1 MEGEDLVHLVTRVA
15 LQLGI
20 ILIAAK
26 VAGEAAVRFFR
37 VPAVLGELGAGV
49 IIGPFA
55 LGGISFFG
63 LAPLFSEATHVISAD
78 TPGISTELWFIAQIA
93 AVVLL
98 FAVGIETDLKQFLRF
113 AVPASVVALGG
124 VALPFAL
131 GAGATVLFGYAD
143 SWTEPTALFM
153 GSVMTATSVGI
164 TARVLRDLGRM
175 TEPEGVTIVAAAV
188 VDDVLG
194 ILILAVVVA
203 MAETGAVEIG
213 ELGVVAAKA
222 IGVWIA
228 LTAAVLLLS
237 GRISRTLGWFRD
249 PGAPLALALGL
260 ALIGAGLAESFG
272 LAMIIGAYS
281 VGLGLAHTP
290 LARRIHERLMGV
302 YQFLVPVFFVVMGML
317 FDLTQIAGV
326 LGFGLAL
333 SALAIVSKVFGAGG
347 PALAVGFN
355 GRGAWRIG
363 LGMLPRGEVALI
375 IAGIGLSRGV
385 IGHDLFGVALLM
397 TMVTTVIAPVL
408 LVSAFRSGRTGRRN
422 PLEGEGDDDTRQPL
436 PGVELMQG
444 VSVARDEAAMT
455 RRPAQFREPTQL
467 D

>member
-1 MEGEDLVHLVTRVA
+1 MEGEELVHLITRLTIQV
-15 LQLGI
+15 GI

-26 VAGEAAVRFFR
+26 IAGEVAVRHLR
-37 VPAVLGELGAGV
+37 VPPVLGELGAGV

-63 LAPLFSEATHVISAD
+63 LDPIFAEATHIISVD

-93 AVVLL
+93 SVVLL
-98 FAVGIETDLKQFLRF
+98 FAVGMETDLKQFLRF

-124 VALPFAL
+124 VVLPFAL
-131 GAGATVLFGYAD
+131 GVGATLAFGYAE
-143 SWTEPTALFM
+143 SWTDPAALFM

-203 MAETGAVEIG
+203 MAETGAVEVG
-213 ELGVVAAKA
+213 ELGVIAAKA
-222 IGVWIA
+222 IGIWIG

-237 GRISRTLGWFRD
+237 GWISRALGWFRD

-260 ALIGAGLAESFG
+260 ALLGAGLAESFG

-302 YQFLVPVFFVVMGML
+302 YQFMVPIFFVVMGML
-317 FDLTQIAGV
+317 FDLTEVPAV

-333 SALAIVSKVFGAGG
+333 SALAIISKVVGAGG
-347 PALAVGFN
+347 PALSVGFN
-355 GRGAWRIG
+355 KRGAWRVG

-397 TMVTTVIAPVL
+397 TMVTTVVAPVL
-408 LVSAFRSGRTGRRN
+408 LVSAFRSGRTGLRN

-436 PGVELMQG
+436 PGVELVHHDAVERG
-444 VSVARDEAAMT
+444 REAA
-455 RRPAQFREPTQL
+455 RSGPAQRGEPTQI